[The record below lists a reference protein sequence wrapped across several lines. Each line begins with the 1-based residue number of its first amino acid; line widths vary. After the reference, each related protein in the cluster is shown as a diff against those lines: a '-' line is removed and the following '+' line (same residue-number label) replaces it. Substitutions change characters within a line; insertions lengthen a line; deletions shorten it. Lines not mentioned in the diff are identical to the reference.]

1 LARWPGDGSLTF
13 RTEPKNASDRE
24 SESAAQP
31 RRGGTLGPH
40 SGRCSAASP
49 GLCGFSLQTGPA
61 ADYIDTSSLRDEL
74 FVTELG
80 FSAPVSE
87 TEYDEAYKLITEAV
101 ADIVSE
107 RPEALE
113 LLRGRTFARTLH

>member
-1 LARWPGDGSLTF
+1 MRQIVNLNPQLSRVEAELSARIWAVFGSF
-13 RTEPKNASDRE
+13 
-24 SESAAQP
+24 
-31 RRGGTLGPH
+31 PH
-40 SGRCSAASP
+40 
-49 GLCGFSLQTGPA
+49 LCGFSLQDRTGLP
-61 ADYIDTSSLRDEL
+61 DFIDPSSLRDEL

-80 FSAPVSE
+80 FSAAVSE
-87 TEYDEAYKLITEAV
+87 TEYDEAYRLITEAV

>member
-1 LARWPGDGSLTF
+1 MRQTVNLTPQLSRVEAELSARIWAVF
-13 RTEPKNASDRE
+13 
-24 SESAAQP
+24 
-31 RRGGTLGPH
+31 
-40 SGRCSAASP
+40 GRFP
-49 GLCGFSLQTGPA
+49 GLSGFSLQDRTGLP
-61 ADYIDTSSLRDEL
+61 DYIDASGLRDDL

-87 TEYDEAYKLITEAV
+87 NEYDEVYTLISNAV
-101 ADIVSE
+101 ADIVAE

>member
-1 LARWPGDGSLTF
+1 MPQTMNPNPQLSRVEAELSARIGAVF
-13 RTEPKNASDRE
+13 
-24 SESAAQP
+24 
-31 RRGGTLGPH
+31 
-40 SGRCSAASP
+40 GRFPDLS
-49 GLCGFSLQTGPA
+49 GFSLQDRTGLP
-61 ADYIDTSSLRDEL
+61 DYIDPSSLRDEL

-80 FSAPVSE
+80 FSTPVSE
-87 TEYDEAYKLITEAV
+87 MEYDEACRLIADAV

>member
-1 LARWPGDGSLTF
+1 MRQTENLNPQLSRVEAELSARIWAVFGSF
-13 RTEPKNASDRE
+13 PD
-24 SESAAQP
+24 
-31 RRGGTLGPH
+31 
-40 SGRCSAASP
+40 
-49 GLCGFSLQTGPA
+49 LCGFSLQDRTGLP
-61 ADYIDTSSLRDEL
+61 DYIDASSLRDEL

-101 ADIVSE
+101 ADILSE

-113 LLRGRTFARTLH
+113 RFARRTFPRTLPQRRSTASPGA

>member
-1 LARWPGDGSLTF
+1 MRMPQIVNLNPQLSRVEAELSARIWAVF
-13 RTEPKNASDRE
+13 
-24 SESAAQP
+24 
-31 RRGGTLGPH
+31 
-40 SGRCSAASP
+40 GRFP
-49 GLCGFSLQTGPA
+49 DLCGFSLQDRTGLP
-61 ADYIDTSSLRDEL
+61 DYIDTSSMRDEL

-87 TEYDEAYKLITEAV
+87 LAYDEAYQLIADAV

>member
-1 LARWPGDGSLTF
+1 MRQIVNLTPQLSRVEAELSARIWAVF
-13 RTEPKNASDRE
+13 
-24 SESAAQP
+24 
-31 RRGGTLGPH
+31 
-40 SGRCSAASP
+40 GRFP
-49 GLCGFSLQTGPA
+49 DLCGFSLQDRTGLP
-61 ADYIDTSSLRDEL
+61 DYIDVSSLRDEL

-87 TEYDEAYKLITEAV
+87 TVYDEAYMLITEAV

>member
-1 LARWPGDGSLTF
+1 MPQTMNPNPRFSRVEAELSARIGAVF
-13 RTEPKNASDRE
+13 
-24 SESAAQP
+24 
-31 RRGGTLGPH
+31 
-40 SGRCSAASP
+40 GRFPDLS
-49 GLCGFSLQTGPA
+49 GFSLQDRTGLP
-61 ADYIDTSSLRDEL
+61 DYIDPSSLRDEL

-80 FSAPVSE
+80 FSAPVTE
-87 TEYDEAYKLITEAV
+87 VEYDEAYKSIADAV

>member
-1 LARWPGDGSLTF
+1 MRQTVNLNPRLSRFEAELSARIWAVFGSF
-13 RTEPKNASDRE
+13 PD
-24 SESAAQP
+24 
-31 RRGGTLGPH
+31 
-40 SGRCSAASP
+40 
-49 GLCGFSLQTGPA
+49 LCGFSLQDRTGLP
-61 ADYIDTSSLRDEL
+61 DYIDASSLRDEL

>member
-1 LARWPGDGSLTF
+1 LP
-13 RTEPKNASDRE
+13 
-24 SESAAQP
+24 
-31 RRGGTLGPH
+31 
-40 SGRCSAASP
+40 
-49 GLCGFSLQTGPA
+49 
-61 ADYIDTSSLRDEL
+61 DYIDTPASDEL

-87 TEYDEAYKLITEAV
+87 LEYDEAYQLITDAV

-113 LLRGRTFARTLH
+113 LLADGLSRGRSTSDVPTVSRALRARAI

>member
-1 LARWPGDGSLTF
+1 MRQTVNMNPQLSRVEAELSARIWAVFGSF
-13 RTEPKNASDRE
+13 PD
-24 SESAAQP
+24 
-31 RRGGTLGPH
+31 
-40 SGRCSAASP
+40 
-49 GLCGFSLQTGPA
+49 LCGFSLQDRTGLP
-61 ADYIDTSSLRDEL
+61 DYIDASGLRDEL

-87 TEYDEAYKLITEAV
+87 TEYDEAYRLITEAV
-101 ADIVSE
+101 TDIMSE

>member
-1 LARWPGDGSLTF
+1 MNPNPQLGRVEAELSARIGAVF
-13 RTEPKNASDRE
+13 
-24 SESAAQP
+24 
-31 RRGGTLGPH
+31 
-40 SGRCSAASP
+40 GRFPDLS
-49 GLCGFSLQTGPA
+49 GFSLQDRTSLP
-61 ADYIDTSSLRDEL
+61 DYFDPSKLRDEL

-80 FSAPVSE
+80 FSMPVSE
-87 TEYDEAYKLITEAV
+87 VEYDEAYNLIADAV

>member
-1 LARWPGDGSLTF
+1 MPQTVNLNPQLSRVEAELSARIWGVFSRFPD
-13 RTEPKNASDRE
+13 
-24 SESAAQP
+24 
-31 RRGGTLGPH
+31 
-40 SGRCSAASP
+40 
-49 GLCGFSLQTGPA
+49 LCGFSLQDATGLP
-61 ADYIDTSSLRDEL
+61 DYIDPSSLRDEL

-80 FSAPVSE
+80 FSTLVSE
-87 TEYDEAYKLITEAV
+87 MEYDEAYKLITDAV

>member
-1 LARWPGDGSLTF
+1 MR
-13 RTEPKNASDRE
+13 
-24 SESAAQP
+24 SES
-31 RRGGTLGPH
+31 H
-40 SGRCSAASP
+40 SGFRKALP
-49 GLCGFSLQTGPA
+49 GNCPIGLG
-61 ADYIDTSSLRDEL
+61 DEL

-80 FSAPVSE
+80 FSTPVSE
-87 TEYDEAYKLITEAV
+87 MEYDEAYKLIADAV

>member
-1 LARWPGDGSLTF
+1 MRQIVNLNPQLSRVEAELSARIWAVFGHF
-13 RTEPKNASDRE
+13 
-24 SESAAQP
+24 
-31 RRGGTLGPH
+31 
-40 SGRCSAASP
+40 P
-49 GLCGFSLQTGPA
+49 GLSGFSLQDRTGLP
-61 ADYIDTSSLRDEL
+61 DYIDASSLRDDL

-87 TEYDEAYKLITEAV
+87 VEYDEAYRLISDAV